1 MKGLI
6 LTVVASDAG
15 GAERNGKC
23 DSNLASI
30 VVSRPLGE
38 DEGLGTAPDF
48 SDGGGLRLRGMGG
61 GMMGRPSYICDNSV
75 SVGIGVVRA
84 LVEEGDRRRQLSP
97 RCGEFWIG

>member
-6 LTVVASDAG
+6 LTGVASDAG
-15 GAERNGKC
+15 GVERNGKC
-23 DSNLASI
+23 DSNLVSI

-48 SDGGGLRLRGMGG
+48 SDRGLRLRGMGG
-61 GMMGRPSYICDNSV
+61 GMMGRPSYICLNSV

-84 LVEEGDRRRQLSP
+84 LGEEGDRRRQLSQ